1 MTLWIKTDLSPV
13 CVHALVA
20 EAFYT
25 AMALVASRFPR
36 LALRLARPLAPSRQ
50 LAVSAQLRELTVQY
64 GSAAVVTYLGL
75 SFSCVGLT
83 FFTIQKGTNVESLM
97 DNLPLPEFMK
107 GARAR
112 VVLGS
117 GRSL

>member
-1 MTLWIKTDLSPV
+1 
-13 CVHALVA
+13 
-20 EAFYT
+20 
-25 AMALVASRFPR
+25 MALVASRFPR

-112 VVLGS
+112 AVLGS